1 MENKETTMK
10 NNKTPFE
17 VRLDILSLAIQ
28 IESNNAAFDKRSI
41 SPETVVSIA
50 TSLCKFVDTPS
61 NQHSKQTL
69 IGDN

>member
-1 MENKETTMK
+1 MK

-17 VRLDILSLAIQ
+17 VRLDILALAVQ

-41 SPETVVSIA
+41 NTEEVISIA
-50 TSLCKFVDTPS
+50 TKLCKFVDTPS